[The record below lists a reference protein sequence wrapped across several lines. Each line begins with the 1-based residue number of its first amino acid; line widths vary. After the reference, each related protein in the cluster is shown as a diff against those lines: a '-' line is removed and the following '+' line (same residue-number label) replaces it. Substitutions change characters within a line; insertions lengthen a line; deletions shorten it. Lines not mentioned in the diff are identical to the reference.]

1 MRVTSVAPPE
11 RFQAPRC
18 APAGVTLAAV
28 AATRSMGHGHQV
40 GPTGSETA
48 GPPRTPPHGAPS
60 SALEPAIAL
69 SVAGSAR
76 PGRRTKLLVR
86 HLVRGDVA
94 LIDHLDIDRVSA
106 EELIAA
112 GAVAV
117 LNCKPSSSG
126 SYPNLGPQ
134 LLVEAGIVLVDLPDD
149 ALFDA
154 LSDGDPVVIRSL
166 PPSSEGAGPR
176 ASAEV
181 LRKGELLARG
191 ELLDLE
197 RVCAETETR
206 RAEVGE
212 ALERF
217 AHNTIEHMREEREL
231 LTGRIELPR
240 FATDFRDRSTLVVV
254 RGVGH
259 QRDLRA
265 LRPFIRDLR
274 PVLVA
279 VDGGAEAL
287 LEAGLTPDMIVGDM
301 DSAGEQALRCGAELV
316 VHSYPDGRAP
326 GRHRLEDLGL
336 AFKLVPAPGTSQD
349 VAMLIAAEKGA
360 RLIVSVGS
368 QFNLVEFLDRNR
380 KGMSSTFL
388 TRLRIG
394 EILVDAK
401 GVSRLY
407 QPRPGLTPLL
417 FVIAAG
423 LLAMIAVVW
432 MTPALRDVAE
442 LLWLRLQTLA
452 ELRSLDV
459 SLFGAG

>member
-1 MRVTSVAPPE
+1 MS
-11 RFQAPRC
+11 
-18 APAGVTLAAV
+18 VTLAAV
-28 AATRSMGHGHQV
+28 AATRSS
-40 GPTGSETA
+40 PPRELPAGSPLSTEEPAPGRTVA
-48 GPPRTPPHGAPS
+48 GP
-60 SALEPAIAL
+60 
-69 SVAGSAR
+69 VR
-76 PGRRTKLLVR
+76 PGRRTKLLVKK
-86 HLVRGDVA
+86 LIRGDIA

-106 EELIAA
+106 EELVLA
-112 GAVAV
+112 GVVAV
-117 LNCKPSSSG
+117 LNCKASSSG
-126 SYPNLGPQ
+126 TYPNLGPQ

-149 ALFDA
+149 TLFERI
-154 LSDGDPVVIRSL
+154 SDGDPLVVRTGR
-166 PPSSEGAGPR
+166 PGGEDPDT
-176 ASAEV
+176 AEI
-181 LRKGELLARG
+181 LRRGVVLARG
-191 ELLDLE
+191 EVLDRA
-197 RVCAETETR
+197 RVLAETEAR
-206 RAEVGE
+206 RAEIGE

-231 LTGRIELPR
+231 LAGRIALPR

-265 LRPFIRDLR
+265 LKPFIRDMR
-274 PVLVA
+274 PVIVA
-279 VDGGAEAL
+279 VDGGADAL
-287 LEAGLTPDMIVGDM
+287 LEEGLTPSMIVGDM
-301 DSAGEQALRCGAELV
+301 DSAGEAALRCGAELV

-326 GRHRLEDLGL
+326 GRLRLERIGL
-336 AFKLVPAPGTSQD
+336 PFKLVPAPGTSQD

-401 GVSRLY
+401 GVRHLY

-417 FVIAAG
+417 VVIAAG
-423 LLAMIAVVW
+423 LIAMVAVVG

-442 LLWLRLQTLA
+442 LLWLKLKLLA
-452 ELRSLDV
+452 VFSAMSPV
-459 SLFGAG
+459 G